1 MKKSEELKPTP
12 KSIIL
17 GYLFDMDYTRKDFP
31 PRTQL
36 ERDLATIIDSWKI
49 RDLDPRVPAMIPP
62 SAAMGEM
69 SYHRHPYELKLL
81 ISLFTFFMIY
91 IDDRSSRGN
100 PAPYAAF
107 QQNYVTSKPQLD
119 PVLDHFVDCLGD
131 MWSFYDAFTANS
143 IVTSALDF
151 LSGCVL
157 ERYASLISPTYT
169 LLIVLAVSQ
178 LT

>member
-1 MKKSEELKPTP
+1 
-12 KSIIL
+12 
-17 GYLFDMDYTRKDFP
+17 MDYTRKDFP

-36 ERDLATIIDSWKI
+36 ERDLATIIDSWRI
-49 RDLDPRVPAMIPP
+49 GDLDPCVPAMIPP

-91 IDDRSSRGN
+91 IDDRSSRGT

-107 QQNYVTSKPQLD
+107 QQKYVTSQPQLD
-119 PVLDHFVDCLGD
+119 PVLDHFADCLGD

-157 ERYASLISPTYT
+157 ERYV
-169 LLIVLAVSQ
+169 LLIGRHRHYLTVLAVSQ
-178 LT
+178 LI

>member
-1 MKKSEELKPTP
+1 
-12 KSIIL
+12 
-17 GYLFDMDYTRKDFP
+17 MDYTRKDFP

-36 ERDLATIIDSWKI
+36 ERDLATIIDSWRI
-49 RDLDPRVPAMIPP
+49 RDLDTRVPAMIPP

-107 QQNYVTSKPQLD
+107 QQKYVTSQPQLD
-119 PVLDHFVDCLGD
+119 PVLDHFADCLGD

-157 ERYASLISPTYT
+157 ERYVSLIGRHTHYLT
-169 LLIVLAVSQ
+169 VLVVSQ
-178 LT
+178 LI